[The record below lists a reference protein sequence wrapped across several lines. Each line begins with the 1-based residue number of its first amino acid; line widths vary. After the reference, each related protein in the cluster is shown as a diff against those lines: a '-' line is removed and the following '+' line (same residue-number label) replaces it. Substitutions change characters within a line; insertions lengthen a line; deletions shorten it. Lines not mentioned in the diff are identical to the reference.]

1 MLDTLKRTPLYE
13 EHVKAGAKM
22 VPFAGYEMPVQYR
35 GGILAEHRAVRQ
47 SAGVFDVSHMGELIV
62 RGPGALDFVQ
72 FVTTND
78 ASKLAEGQ
86 AQYSVI
92 CNEKGTALDDCIVY
106 RLPDRYMIVVNASNR
121 DKDREW
127 IAQLTQEFDV
137 ELTDESDDIALL
149 ALQGP
154 KAQEILARLTTTP
167 LDAIKYYHFIEGTVA
182 DRIAIISRTGYT
194 GEDGF
199 ELYIAAQD
207 AVRVWHRLMEAGA
220 GETLGPI
227 GLGARDSLRLEMG
240 YALYGN
246 DLSENDTPLE
256 AGLGW
261 VVKLDKPDFIGKTA
275 LVLQKEK
282 GVRKRLVGFLLK
294 ERGFPRHGYEVRFQ
308 GEPAGVVTSGTVS
321 PMLDQGI
328 GMAYIATEGS
338 KAGSEIEIM
347 VRDRPTRAEVV
358 RPPFTLAVRSANRER
373 SALAVLTISDG
384 VAKGE
389 RPDRSGLAL
398 LEWVDANRYHAAG
411 YETVPDRTERI
422 AAVLLRWADSG
433 EVDVILTTGGTG
445 FTARDVTPEATRA
458 VLEREAPGI
467 AEALRTEGARS
478 TPYAWLARG
487 VAGIRGSTLIVNL
500 PGSESGVRDGLRT
513 LEVLLPHA
521 VQLLRGESTQKH
533 EWPHG

>member
-13 EHVKAGAKM
+13 EHVKAGAKI

-47 SAGVFDVSHMGELIV
+47 SAGLFDVSHMGELIV

-72 FVTTND
+72 YVTTND

-86 AQYSVI
+86 AQYSVL

-121 DKDREW
+121 DKDRDW
-127 IAQLTQEFDV
+127 ISQFTRQFAV

-154 KAQEILARLTTTP
+154 RAQEILGRLTTTP
-167 LDAIKYYHFIEGTVA
+167 LDAIRYYHFVEGTVA

-199 ELYIAAQD
+199 ELYIAARD
-207 AVRVWHRLMEAGA
+207 AVRVWHRLLEAGA

-282 GVRKRLVGFLLK
+282 GVRKRLVGFRLK
-294 ERGFPRHGYEVRFQ
+294 ERGFPRHGYEVRYQ

-347 VRDRPTRAEVV
+347 VRDRPTTAEVV
-358 RPPFTLAVRSANRER
+358 RPPF
-373 SALAVLTISDG
+373 
-384 VAKGE
+384 
-389 RPDRSGLAL
+389 
-398 LEWVDANRYHAAG
+398 Y
-411 YETVPDRTERI
+411 
-422 AAVLLRWADSG
+422 
-433 EVDVILTTGGTG
+433 TGG
-445 FTARDVTPEATRA
+445 
-458 VLEREAPGI
+458 
-467 AEALRTEGARS
+467 S
-478 TPYAWLARG
+478 
-487 VAGIRGSTLIVNL
+487 
-500 PGSESGVRDGLRT
+500 VRK
-513 LEVLLPHA
+513 
-521 VQLLRGESTQKH
+521 S
-533 EWPHG
+533 